1 MRWVVL
7 ALAVA
12 RATRFV
18 TTDKLGEWLVTGP
31 LVRWA
36 WRKEGSRVVDA
47 EELQLI
53 VNWRPGMPPL
63 PLPDPG
69 LGWRSKLVNGAD
81 CPFCWGFWIALVG
94 VALELAIPHSTAS
107 RSGQALR
114 GAWKAG
120 KAAFALN
127 YVTGHVSKRLD
138 G

>member
-7 ALAVA
+7 ALAIA

-31 LVRWA
+31 LVKWA
-36 WRKEGSRVVDA
+36 WLREGSRDLSPEDVPVL
-47 EELQLI
+47 ER
-53 VNWRPGMPPL
+53 WRPGMDPL
-63 PLPDPG
+63 PLPDPAK
-69 LGWRSKLVNGAD
+69 GWRSKLVNGAD
-81 CPFCWGFWIALVG
+81 CPFCWGFWITLAA

-114 GAWKAG
+114 GAWKVG

-127 YVTGHVSKRLD
+127 YVTGHLSKRLD